1 MKKRTFTT
9 LSFLI
14 LPVLAGCG
22 VMPAAEAKWDEVKV
36 IQGNFAVECPDDR
49 VLDSDDESTILIC
62 RGAGADYSVLSGV
75 FDSGDDATSEA
86 AVLRDARED
95 IQASRDKIFV
105 NETVERN
112 GRTVQEAIGLEKS
125 STPPTERNSVY
136 EMLKSKEKL
145 LVFERSFYA
154 DKRMITLTVHY
165 EAPSDPNAYQQV
177 LDKNKEKRERFFN
190 SFRFL
195 EDKKAAQ

>member
-1 MKKRTFTT
+1 MRKRTLTI

-14 LPVLAGCG
+14 LPVFAGCG
-22 VMPAAEAKWDEVKV
+22 AMPAAEAKWDEVKV

-49 VLDSDDESTILIC
+49 IQDSDDESTILIC
-62 RGAGADYSVLSGV
+62 RGAGADYSVLSGG

-95 IQASRDKIFV
+95 MQASRDKVFM

-112 GRTVQEAIGLEKS
+112 GRTVQESIGLEKS
-125 STPPTERNSVY
+125 GTPPKERNSLY
-136 EMLKSKEKL
+136 DMLKSKEKL

-177 LDKNKEKRERFFN
+177 LDKNKEKRERFLN
-190 SFRFL
+190 SFHLL
-195 EDKKAAQ
+195 ESQKPAN